1 MDAETWLP
9 LLGHLLTAAAI
20 LISALGLQHAWHQHR
35 DGKEREERNRFTVAA
50 ATSLAKLER
59 RRQHYLDYFFH
70 IRPHFITASES
81 YTSADLWAPVRD
93 SLWKEFEAEQSRT
106 HRAQADEEI
115 EVAYVTLAA
124 FDAPLYS
131 EFRSAL
137 AELDRVARDELRKF
151 RDSSQNLL
159 WEKREQPTAS
169 VSSALRKLAET
180 HADQLSSKSEPLL
193 ADVRR
198 RILALVQNPAAT
210 PLRLLR

>member
-1 MDAETWLP
+1 MDAVTWLP
-9 LLGHLLTAAAI
+9 LLGDLPTAGAV
-20 LISALGLQHAWHQHR
+20 LISALGLKHAWDQHR
-35 DGKEREERNRFTVAA
+35 LSKAIEDRNRFTVAA

-59 RRQHYLDYFFH
+59 RRQHYIDYYFH

-93 SLWKEFEAEQSRT
+93 ALWKEFEAEQSRT
-106 HRAQADEEI
+106 HRAQAGEEI

-131 EFRSAL
+131 EFRFAL
-137 AELDRVARDELRKF
+137 AELDRVAKDDLQSF
-151 RDSSQNLL
+151 RDAFQNVL

-169 VSSALRKLAET
+169 VSSALRKLADT

-193 ADVRR
+193 ANVRE
-198 RILALVQNPAAT
+198 RILSLVQNPADA
-210 PLRLLR
+210 PLRLHR